1 MLENKDQKKNA
12 PYLDIFQT
20 VYIFYDIQK
29 QTVKRSLL
37 YKKRHRWYS
46 FFHGFEAEVIV
57 IFVKFV
63 NYSGQRILKAV
74 DLKG

>member
-29 QTVKRSLL
+29 QTVKRSFL
-37 YKKRHRWYS
+37 YKNGIDGIL
-46 FFHGFEAEVIV
+46 FFMVL
-57 IFVKFV
+57 
-63 NYSGQRILKAV
+63 RLK
-74 DLKG
+74 